1 MSNSL
6 EASVAPLQKAERIQ
20 SLDIMRGIVLCGILL
35 MNINGFGLAHA
46 YSDPTVS
53 GGADSWNL
61 VTWVTTNLFFEGTMR
76 ALFSLLFGVGMFFL
90 LDRLEQK
97 GAGIE
102 AANIY
107 FRRMLW
113 LLVFG
118 LIHGYL
124 LLWTG
129 EILFGYAI
137 MGLLVFSFR
146 NMPPKKLI
154 ASAVLLFSIGAFWSY
169 CDYKKDLKY
178 IANVAQ
184 AKEYTSDGKTL
195 TRDLL
200 EAAQKWERRE
210 WEQSAEGIQFY
221 NENMRKGYTDVVA
234 FLAPINRFY
243 DKFYTYRY
251 DLWDVLS
258 MMLLGIA
265 FFKLKILT
273 AEKSYQF
280 YIAMM
285 LIGYGIGLTVNY
297 FEIYNIYSNDFSY
310 LSFSKTNIT
319 YDLGRVPVAIGHI
332 GAIMILCKLPILNW
346 LKFRIAAIGNMAL
359 SNYIMHSIICL
370 FVFTGVGFGLFG
382 KLQRYE
388 LLYVVFSIWIFQ
400 LIVSPIWLRYFHFGP
415 MEWLWRTLSYQKKQP
430 FRIKN

>member
-1 MSNSL
+1 MSQSL
-6 EASVAPLQKAERIQ
+6 EVSLVPLQKADRIQ

-35 MNINGFGLAHA
+35 MNINGFGLANA

-154 ASAVLLFSIGAFWSY
+154 ASAILLFAIGAFWSY

-178 IANVAQ
+178 IANVAK
-184 AKEYTSDGKTL
+184 AKEFTAEGKTL
-195 TRDLL
+195 SKDLL
-200 EAAQKWERRE
+200 EASQKWQKRE
-210 WEQSAEGIQFY
+210 WERSAEGIQFY
-221 NENMRKGYTDVVA
+221 NQNMRKGYTDVVA

-265 FFKLKILT
+265 LFKLKILT
-273 AEKSYQF
+273 AEKSYRF
-280 YIAMM
+280 YLVM
-285 LIGYGIGLTVNY
+285 LILGYGIGLTVNY
-297 FEIYNIYSNDFSY
+297 FEIYNIYISNFSY

-319 YDLGRVPVAIGHI
+319 YDLGRVPVAMGHI
-332 GAIMILCKLPILNW
+332 GLIMILCKLPILKW
-346 LKFRIAAIGNMAL
+346 LKFRIAAMGKMAL
-359 SNYIMHSIICL
+359 SNYIMHSLICMI
-370 FVFTGVGFGLFG
+370 VFTGVGFGLFG

-388 LLYVVFSIWIFQ
+388 LLYVVVSIWIFQ
-400 LIVSPIWLRYFHFGP
+400 LIVSPIWLKYFHFGP